1 MLRTLRLSK
10 SCNYLRRN
18 IEWRAVYTRGI
29 TWEIK
34 PRKRGETWNRVAKK
48 FQSGQEKYQSAA
60 QRASSSSCRVEVWKV
75 SWRMDTLSYPVG
87 SWISVTYL
95 SVSPPILDKVETRQK
110 FPIFYSR
117 GPSFPEAAH
126 PCLNTDLSPPSINS
140 LGKHVTRG
148 RLHPDTGRKLPKVQR
163 IPGDLGSTARI
174 ALFRS

>member
-1 MLRTLRLSK
+1 MACSLYSRNHVGNKTEEK
-10 SCNYLRRN
+10 RRN
-18 IEWRAVYTRGI
+18 MESSGEKIPIGPGKVS
-29 TWEIK
+29 
-34 PRKRGETWNRVAKK
+34 KRGAKSVLAELSSRGLES
-48 FQSGQEKYQSAA
+48 FLTHGYA
-60 QRASSSSCRVEVWKV
+60 Q
-75 SWRMDTLSYPVG
+75 LSR
-87 SWISVTYL
+87 WLLNIRNL
-95 SVSPPILDKVETRQK
+95 SLCFSPPILDKVETRQK